1 MIPQAPAV
9 LLVQGLSMQ
18 MVTWQEEFCGE
29 LVARGLQPIRFDNRD
44 IGRSTHLTGART
56 PDLPAALAGDL
67 SSASYTLSDMAADG
81 IGLLDAL
88 GIDRHARRRGID
100 GRADRAD
107 DRY

>member
-1 MIPQAPAV
+1 
-9 LLVQGLSMQ
+9 MQ